1 MKKICVLMSLLCT
14 FISASAQ
21 EQLPTIQKSYTD
33 SEGKLYWNKD
43 KPVYLRISETPEGR
57 GQLLKSKVS
66 EKYTNPMYLDTEGLN
81 YIRSNY
87 AVDPETR
94 KPIKPQKE
102 ILFEIYADGQA
113 PISELNF
120 KKAQRHRANDT
131 LYYGPNLELD
141 LKAKD
146 KQSGI
151 EQIFYAINNQEYAVY
166 DAEIPMNK
174 EGAYNVRY
182 YAVDHV
188 GNRGDVAEKSFLI
201 DLQAPE
207 SFYNINGMTDDR
219 IIGASSKIYITSE
232 DNSSGV
238 KTTNYKFDDETY
250 KAYQGREISF
260 TYLEDGLHTLSFY
273 SEDEVGNIEK
283 EQQLEFYFDKSAPIV
298 AADILGDRFI
308 ANDIVYFSGK
318 TKMKLTA
325 VDNKSGVK
333 DILYSI
339 NSDDFKSYK
348 EPFYLPNQT
357 GVHTVRYYSLDNMA
371 NNSQS
376 SDEAMA
382 QFYKHNVRKIY
393 VDLTGPSLKYSFIG
407 PSMKARNHTYISPE
421 TSIKF
426 AAKDEVS
433 GLQYITYS
441 IDGAMEELM
450 YDTTFK
456 IPEAGYHK
464 IEMFGYDNVN
474 NRNVDVFEFI
484 VDDVP
489 PQIIANFS
497 DVASVVK
504 DGLNIYPSYTRLYL
518 AATDQETGVEKMYYA
533 INGGPKK
540 LYNGII
546 QGFKK
551 GKKYTIDVYAYDN
564 LRNESQKTIEF
575 IIEKDRIAAK

>member
-1 MKKICVLMSLLCT
+1 MSLFCQL
-14 FISASAQ
+14 ISASAQ
-21 EQLPTIQKSYTD
+21 EQPPTIQKSYTD

-43 KPVYLRISETPEGR
+43 KPVYLRVSETPEGH
-57 GQLLKSKVS
+57 GHLLKSKVS

-87 AVDPETR
+87 AVDPVTR
-94 KPIKPQKE
+94 KPIKPQEE
-102 ILFEIYADGQA
+102 ILFEIYADGEA
-113 PISELNF
+113 PIAELSL
-120 KKAQRHRANDT
+120 KKAKRHRTNDIT
-131 LYYGPNLELD
+131 YYGPELILD
-141 LKAKD
+141 LTATD
-146 KQSGI
+146 KQSGT
-151 EQIFYAINNQEYAVY
+151 EQIFYAINNQEFAAY
-166 DAEIPMNK
+166 DAEIPMSK
-174 EGAYNVRY
+174 EGTYTVRY

-188 GNRGDVAEKSFLI
+188 GNRGDVAKKSFVI
-201 DLQAPE
+201 DLKAPV
-207 SFYNINGMTDDR
+207 SYYNINGMTDDR

-232 DNSSGV
+232 DGSSGV
-238 KTTNYKFDDETY
+238 KTTYYKFDDESY
-250 KAYQGREISF
+250 KTYQGREISF
-260 TYLEDGLHTLSFY
+260 NYLEDGQHTLSFY
-273 SEDEVGNIEK
+273 SKDKVGNIEK
-283 EQQLEFYFDKSAPIV
+283 EQHLEFYFDKSAPIV

-333 DILYSI
+333 DILFAI
-339 NSDDFKSYK
+339 NSDEFKSYE

-376 SDEAMA
+376 SEEAMA
-382 QFYKHNVRKIY
+382 QLYKHKVQKIY
-393 VDLTGPSLKYSFIG
+393 VDLTGPSLKYSFVG
-407 PSMKARNHTYISPE
+407 PSMKARNHTYISPR
-421 TSIKF
+421 TNIKF
-426 AAKDEVS
+426 TAKDEVS

-441 IDGAMEELM
+441 IDGAMDELL
-450 YDTTFK
+450 YDAAFK
-456 IPEAGYHK
+456 ITDAGYHK
-464 IEMFGYDNVN
+464 IELFGYDNVN

-497 DVASVVK
+497 DVATTVN
-504 DGLNIYPSYTRLYL
+504 DGVSIYPSYTRLYL
-518 AATDQETGVEKMYYA
+518 AAIDQETGVEKIYYA
-533 INGGPKK
+533 VNGRPKK

-564 LRNESQKTIEF
+564 LGNESQKTIEF
-575 IIEKDRIAAK
+575 KIEKERIAAK